1 MTTGNQGMAYMK
13 AKGSSQGT
21 FLEDHSRA
29 GKDRTLCVSVRF
41 RGDVPHD
48 VRGGG
53 KYATTRHEPVSVV
66 HEWGPATVQFMTAL
80 WANETL
86 DEVELEFV
94 LPGGADREV
103 TFAWLTLKKATVAYV
118 ELVSG
123 NTGKLAEGTHRQLG
137 EVGLHAEQIEFK
149 LNGSDGPM
157 VASYDR
163 SKQS

>member
-1 MTTGNQGMAYMK
+1 MSANQGMAYMK
-13 AKGSSQGT
+13 ATGSSQGA
-21 FLEDHSRA
+21 FAEDKSRA
-29 GKDRTLCVSVRF
+29 GEDKTLCLSVRF

-48 VRGGG
+48 VRDG
-53 KYATTRHEPVSVV
+53 KYASTRHEPVSIV

-86 DEVELEFV
+86 DEVQLEFV
-94 LPGGADREV
+94 RAGGAGHEPA
-103 TFAWLTLKKATVAYV
+103 FAWLTLKKATVAYV

-123 NTGKLAEGTHRQLG
+123 ETRKLAEGIHRELG

-149 LNGSDGPM
+149 LKGPDGPL

-163 SKQS
+163 GKQ

>member
-1 MTTGNQGMAYMK
+1 MSANQGMAYMK
-13 AKGSSQGT
+13 ATGSAQGA
-21 FLEDHSRA
+21 FAEDHSRA
-29 GKDRTLCVSVRF
+29 GKGKTLCLNVRF
-41 RGDVPHD
+41 RGEVPHD

-53 KYATTRHEPVSVV
+53 KYATTRHEPVSIV

-94 LPGGADREV
+94 VPGGPGREV
-103 TFAWLTLKKATVAYV
+103 TQAWLTLKKATVAYV
-118 ELVSG
+118 ELRSG
-123 NTGKLAEGTHRQLG
+123 DSDKLAEGNHRQLG

-149 LNGSDGPM
+149 LQGPDGPL
-157 VASYDR
+157 VANYDR